1 MDTTLVNEVAEST
14 ESAIA
19 LPNGKYNISTSFTTR
34 TVPWMKIGQILEE
47 APTAK
52 RAAQLGGLDFDVELI
67 PLTYEF
73 NGVKRGAEK
82 RKAVVRK
89 DTGEMLGVVSAK
101 VYKPIQYGE
110 AFDFMDAVD
119 SRYVA
124 AGALKGGRQGF
135 IVVKAPFT
143 LNVLGNED
151 PHDLYGV
158 LRTSHDCTRATEIMV
173 MPLRGRC
180 MNQLTLQSFSKNVP
194 YRWSIKHVGDV
205 KSKLAE
211 AKDSLAKLANYG
223 QRFEELVERLAEVK
237 VTEGQARD
245 ILVKILPGKVKQE
258 ETAQTVLD
266 LWGTSE
272 FVGFRDNGW
281 GLVNAVSDYMD
292 WGRKGGTPESRFL
305 NAIEGATHKTINK
318 TAAALL
324 RMA

>member
-1 MDTTLVNEVAEST
+1 MDTTLVIEAPAAESA
-14 ESAIA
+14 SA
-19 LPNGKYNISTSFTTR
+19 LPNGSYNITTSFTTR
-34 TVPWMKIGQILEE
+34 TVPWMKLGQILEE
-47 APTAK
+47 SPTAK
-52 RAAQLGGLDFDVELI
+52 RAAELGGLNFEVELI

-73 NGVKRGAEK
+73 NGKARSAEK

-89 DTGEMLGVVSAK
+89 DTGEMLGVVSAS
-101 VYKPIQYGE
+101 VYKTLQYGE
-110 AFDFMDAVD
+110 AFDFMDTVD

-135 IVVKAPFT
+135 MVVKAPFQ
-143 LNVLGNED
+143 LNVLGNTD
-151 PHDLYGV
+151 PHDLYAV

-194 YRWSIKHVGDV
+194 YRWSIKHVGDM

-211 AKDSLAKLANYG
+211 AKDSLSKLANYG
-223 QRFEELVERLAEVK
+223 QRFEELVERLADVK
-237 VTEGQARD
+237 VSEGQARE
-245 ILVKILPGKVKQE
+245 ILVRVLPGKVKTE

-266 LWGTSE
+266 LWGTSQ
-272 FVGFRDNGW
+272 FVGFQGNGW

-305 NAIEGATHKTINK
+305 NAIEGATHKVVNK
-318 TAAALL
+318 TAAAIL
-324 RMA
+324 RSA